1 MDAHPSQVAAI
12 DIADDVG
19 IAARVMEYCR
29 AFAIGDG
36 LLGHLM
42 RFLAYASDAE
52 DDAGTNAIV
61 KSASVEG
68 DGGIIIIIGRRMM
81 LSLHRSLMS
90 AVLNITTINYGWLI
104 GESG

>member
-1 MDAHPSQVAAI
+1 
-12 DIADDVG
+12 
-19 IAARVMEYCR
+19 MEYCR

-36 LLGHLM
+36 LLAHLM

-68 DGGIIIIIGRRMM
+68 DGGIVLIIGRRMM
-81 LSLHRSLMS
+81 LSLHRALMS
-90 AVLNITTINYGWLI
+90 AVLNNTTINYGRLI

>member
-1 MDAHPSQVAAI
+1 
-12 DIADDVG
+12 
-19 IAARVMEYCR
+19 MEYRR

-42 RFLAYASDAE
+42 QFLAYSSDAE

-68 DGGIIIIIGRRMM
+68 NGGIVLIIGRRCY
-81 LSLHRSLMS
+81 HC
-90 AVLNITTINYGWLI
+90 TTP
-104 GESG
+104 